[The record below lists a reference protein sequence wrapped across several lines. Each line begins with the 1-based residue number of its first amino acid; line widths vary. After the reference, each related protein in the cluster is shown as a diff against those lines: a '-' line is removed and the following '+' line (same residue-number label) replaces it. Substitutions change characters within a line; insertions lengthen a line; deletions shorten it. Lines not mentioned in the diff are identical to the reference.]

1 VSAGRLVVV
10 GTPIGNLADLS
21 PRAVDALRAADVV
34 AAEDT
39 RRTRALLTHAGVPA
53 AGRLVA
59 VHEHNERARAVELVD
74 AIRRGRTVALV
85 TDAGMPGVADPGHRL
100 VRACADADL
109 PVEVVPGPSAAV
121 AALAVSGLPADRFVF
136 EGFLPR
142 KGPARRE
149 RLAEVARDPRTIVC
163 FESPHRVAGTLDDLV
178 AVCGPDRAVVIA
190 RELTKLHEEVFRGTL
205 AAAVEHVQSVPPRGE
220 HVLVLAGAEPRD
232 APTNDDVAAEARAA
246 LDAGLSAR
254 DAAGQVAARLGVS
267 RRRAYDA
274 VLASANPG
282 RSRTTGR

>member
-1 VSAGRLVVV
+1 
-10 GTPIGNLADLS
+10 
-21 PRAVDALRAADVV
+21 
-34 AAEDT
+34 
-39 RRTRALLTHAGVPA
+39 
-53 AGRLVA
+53 
-59 VHEHNERARAVELVD
+59 
-74 AIRRGRTVALV
+74 
-85 TDAGMPGVADPGHRL
+85 
-100 VRACADADL
+100 
-109 PVEVVPGPSAAV
+109 
-121 AALAVSGLPADRFVF
+121 
-136 EGFLPR
+136 
-142 KGPARRE
+142 
-149 RLAEVARDPRTIVC
+149 
-163 FESPHRVAGTLDDLV
+163 
-178 AVCGPDRAVVIA
+178 VIA